1 MSRTH
6 GPETLITIYS
16 EETRPGCYRYM
27 YMCPIR
33 LHALLDPASILGEAT
48 KRRAIRLLN
57 KAAAYHL
64 ERATRPERVGELTE
78 LINKM
83 KKYANATA
91 TANTN

>member
-1 MSRTH
+1 MPRTH
-6 GPETLITIYS
+6 GPETLISTYS

-33 LHALLDPASILGEAT
+33 LYALLDPASILGEAT
-48 KRRAIRLLN
+48 KRRAIWLLS

-91 TANTN
+91 TADTN

>member
-1 MSRTH
+1 MPRTH

-16 EETRPGCYRYM
+16 EQTRPGCYRYM

-33 LHALLDPASILGEAT
+33 LYALLDPATILGEAT

-64 ERATRPERVGELTE
+64 ERATRPERVAELDS
-78 LINKM
+78 LIKNQ
-83 KKYANATA
+83 KYAPSDMD
-91 TANTN
+91 